1 MHYTKIT
8 KALAREMKQ
17 SVEDGES
24 FNVFWSGFNED
35 VTFADGFKA
44 ECRERFNEMREELA
58 ENERRMKEMKRAV
71 MEMVRK
77 EAKEA
82 GRSAADVLD
91 DLLER
96 L

>member
-8 KALAREMKQ
+8 KALDGDIRSA
-17 SVEDGES
+17 VECEVS
-24 FNVFWSGFNED
+24 FNVIWSWWDDD

-44 ECRERFNEMREELA
+44 ECRARFNEIREELA
-58 ENERRMKEMKRAV
+58 ENERRMKEMKRKV